1 MERTEHVFW
10 VGLMMNQLEINPIKI
25 ISYYWDSALS
35 DKNSKVIIRCLE
47 FEIFTK
53 KVSFYSKNEIIQ

>member
-1 MERTEHVFW
+1 MERTEHVFC

-25 ISYYWDSALS
+25 LSYFWDSALS

-53 KVSFYSKNEIIQ
+53 KV